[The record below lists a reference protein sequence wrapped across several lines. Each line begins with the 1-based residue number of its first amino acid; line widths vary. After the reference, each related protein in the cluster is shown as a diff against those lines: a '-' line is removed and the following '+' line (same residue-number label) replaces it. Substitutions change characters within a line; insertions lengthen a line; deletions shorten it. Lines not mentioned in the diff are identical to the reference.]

1 MNKQWMKDPLRYA
14 MEARL
19 SGKKRFA
26 LGAVLTLVFLLAAV
40 KLCAAMEGAAL
51 PAVALDVPLVV
62 DAGQGASWAEAH

>member
-1 MNKQWMKDPLRYA
+1 MDKQWMKDPLRYA

-40 KLCAAMEGAAL
+40 KLCAAMEGAA
-51 PAVALDVPLVV
+51 VIALDGCVLCSPSDVGRV
-62 DAGQGASWAEAH
+62 AQAE